1 MSDSSQRTWKGQFW
15 LMWTSWWENRII
27 GVHGTVVFRRGH
39 PVFNVDSIQCSVWP
53 FSVWHCRTENRM
65 KAPPGGHL
73 LPQCPVTQCNT
84 LVHTSTLSTH

>member
-1 MSDSSQRTWKGQFW
+1 MK
-15 LMWTSWWENRII
+15 
-27 GVHGTVVFRRGH
+27 GVHGTVVLRGGH

-53 FSVWHCRTENRM
+53 FSVWSFSVWHCRTENRM

-84 LVHTSTLSTH
+84 LVHYYTQYTLVQSKSTIGQRVALY